1 MTRVEENEKAIKEM
15 NKNAIDLP
23 VGSYEELVTFH
34 LGLIAVMITDI
45 SKSLAILAD
54 KTESEDKG

>member
-15 NKNAIDLP
+15 YKNAVDLP

-34 LGLIAVMITDI
+34 LGLIAVIITDI
-45 SKSLAILAD
+45 SKSLAVIAD
-54 KTESEDKG
+54 KAGTEDN